1 MEYFFVGHRL
11 HRNRCYTS
19 EGAVSQPPTLLPDL
33 PDVVG
38 QPGESLHQSVAG
50 VGAAALDVPAPA
62 SWAKQNSK

>member
-1 MEYFFVGHRL
+1 ML
-11 HRNRCYTS
+11 DCTS

-33 PDVVG
+33 PDVVC

-62 SWAKQNSK
+62 GWKIQK